1 MQELLLV
8 LLLQDVVV
16 LVDSV
21 VQGVEELV
29 VVVLHGV
36 LLELDEEL
44 DVVHGVDEELEL
56 EDDELED
63 VVVVQDEE
71 LLLLELELVVEEED
85 DEVVG
90 DGHASLG
97 AEEFV

>member
-1 MQELLLV
+1 VQELLLV

-21 VQGVEELV
+21 VQGFEELV

-71 LLLLELELVVEEED
+71 LLELELVVEEED